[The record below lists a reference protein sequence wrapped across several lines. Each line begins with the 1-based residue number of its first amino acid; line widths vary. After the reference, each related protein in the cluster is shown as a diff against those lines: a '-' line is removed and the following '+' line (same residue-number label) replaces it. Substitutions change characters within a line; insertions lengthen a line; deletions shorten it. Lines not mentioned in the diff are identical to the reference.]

1 MITELPDTTT
11 KAIAA
16 ELSHARERHSLATG
30 RVLTLL
36 VAIDDA
42 RDDSIDETLATLRD
56 ASFEHPARV
65 LVLISGDPDAET
77 RLDAQVLVATDAG
90 ASEVERSWEILDPV
104 LNYWAE
110 QGRPD
115 DYAAGTWGPASAER
129 MLAKDGRAWR
139 RP

>member
-90 ASEVERSWEILDPV
+90 ASEVVVCLLYTSD
-104 LNYWAE
+104 
-110 QGRPD
+110 
-115 DYAAGTWGPASAER
+115 AADE
-129 MLAKDGRAWR
+129 
-139 RP
+139 